1 MKVGRLFSLKL
12 RAVINRINVA
22 VKLRNLKGKSDRN
35 VFVIFLNTK
44 KFSTF
49 HSFCF
54 LLAVDNA
61 GNIATSVVVS

>member
-49 HSFCF
+49 GKRS
-54 LLAVDNA
+54 LDRISVDQN
-61 GNIATSVVVS
+61 